1 MRDGMSGKIRIDEI
15 AHTCILV
22 DDVEKALDRAC
33 RYFVLPPT
41 KVEESTS
48 TARLKGREVGKY
60 KLKMAKLKIASNFL
74 LEFLQIVEGNSVEQ
88 TWLKRHGKTVHHI
101 AVRVDD
107 IEEAAAEWERKG
119 IAVLQEDH
127 GRWIYMDTEEIFG
140 MIVELIPMKG
150 I

>member
-1 MRDGMSGKIRIDEI
+1 MSGKIRIDEV

-22 DDVEKALDRAC
+22 DDVEEALDRAN
-33 RYFVLPPT
+33 RYFVLPST

-74 LEFLQIVEGNSVEQ
+74 LEFLQIVEGKSVEQ
-88 TWLKRHGKTVHHI
+88 TWLRKHGRTVHHI
-101 AVRVDD
+101 AVR
-107 IEEAAAEWERKG
+107 WERKG
-119 IAVLQEDH
+119 IAILQENH

-140 MIVELIPMKG
+140 MIVELIPIKG